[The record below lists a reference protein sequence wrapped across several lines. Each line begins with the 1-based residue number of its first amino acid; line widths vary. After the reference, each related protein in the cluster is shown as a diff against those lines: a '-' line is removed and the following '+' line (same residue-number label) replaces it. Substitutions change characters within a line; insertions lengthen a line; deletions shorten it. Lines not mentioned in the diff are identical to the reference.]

1 MSSPRCA
8 DGRPF
13 YNDRTLDV
21 DAIRELRP
29 SDPERPTRLAAKT
42 CRQTLLI
49 DIRPLRHNAAFRL
62 LFASQFVSALGTMV
76 SYVAVPWQVYQLTHS
91 NAQVGLLALVQLV
104 PVIVC
109 GLLGGAVADRVD
121 RKRLLIGTEALMAA
135 CLAGLLANTMAASPS
150 VLFIY
155 ALVAVLQGA
164 SGFHRPALE
173 ALTQKLAR
181 RDEFAAVAALS
192 SIRGTFGMVAG
203 PAIAGLLLV
212 GGGAA
217 GAYVFD
223 LVTFIVALLLIA
235 RIPRESVVVPA
246 RGDESAHLLVDL
258 AEGLRYAW
266 KKPELMGTYI
276 VDIVAMA
283 FAFPIALFPAIAE
296 AYGRTESVGW
306 LLSAMSVGALI
317 IGLFSGW
324 TSRVTRLG
332 RGVVLS
338 AAAWG
343 LGILA
348 LGVALACGFG
358 LWSAMVCLAFAG
370 AADMLSGVFRG
381 TIWNET
387 IPNAMR
393 GRLAG
398 IEMISYLTGPLIG
411 NARAGFTA
419 EVSGLSIAIWS
430 GGAICVAAVVAT
442 GFLLPRFWGYQGGQ
456 RAGGTH

>member
-1 MSSPRCA
+1 
-8 DGRPF
+8 
-13 YNDRTLDV
+13 
-21 DAIRELRP
+21 
-29 SDPERPTRLAAKT
+29 
-42 CRQTLLI
+42 LLI

-76 SYVAVPWQVYQLTHS
+76 SYVAVPWQIYQLTHS
-91 NAQVGLLALVQLV
+91 NAQVGLLGIVQLV
-104 PVIVC
+104 PVVAC
-109 GLLGGAVADRVD
+109 GLLGGALADRVD
-121 RKRLLIGTEALMAA
+121 RKRLLIGSEALMAL
-135 CLAGLLANTMAASPS
+135 CLAGLFANTLAASPR
-150 VLFIY
+150 VPVVFV
-155 ALVAVLQGA
+155 LVAVLQGA

-173 ALTQKLAR
+173 ALTQKLAH

-192 SIRGTFGMVAG
+192 SIRGTFGMVVG
-203 PAIAGLLLV
+203 PAIAGLLLA

-217 GAYVFD
+217 GAYLFD
-223 LVTFIVALLLIA
+223 FATFIVALLLLA
-235 RIPRESVVVPA
+235 RIPRERVDAPA
-246 RGDESAHLLVDL
+246 RSDESAHLLTDL

-276 VDIVAMA
+276 VDIIAMA
-283 FAFPIALFPAIAE
+283 FAFPVALFPAMAE

-306 LLSAMSVGALI
+306 LLSAMSIGALI

-332 RGVVLS
+332 RGVVIS
-338 AAAWG
+338 ATAWG
-343 LGILA
+343 VGILA
-348 LGVALACGFG
+348 MGIALAFGFG
-358 LWSAMVCLAFAG
+358 LWSAMVCLAIAG

-411 NARAGFTA
+411 NARAGFAA
-419 EVSGLSIAIWS
+419 EVSSLSAAIWS
-430 GGAICVAAVVAT
+430 GGMVCVIAVVAT
-442 GFLLPRFWGYQGGQ
+442 GFLLPRFWGYRDGS
-456 RAGGTH
+456 RTAG